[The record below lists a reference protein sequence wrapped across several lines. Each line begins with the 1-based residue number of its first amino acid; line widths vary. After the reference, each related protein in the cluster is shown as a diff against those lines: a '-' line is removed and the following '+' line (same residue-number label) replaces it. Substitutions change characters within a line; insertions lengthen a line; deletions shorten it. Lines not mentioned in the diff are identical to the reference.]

1 MYCVLSPKGR
11 CIQVKDIS
19 TVDDLTVDDLTVDDL
34 FRDFFINYK
43 TMINHT
49 TTINYYL

>member
-19 TVDDLTVDDLTVDDL
+19 TVDDL